1 MILCW
6 ACRLFQTRGAEEP
19 LVSSPIEGTWGWEF
33 VMPDSTIIHPTLRI
47 QRNDTGEWEATTQFR
62 SRTSLAITNL
72 VTEGNHLKYTIV
84 RESVG
89 KQQRTE
95 YRGIVVGDLLQGTIK
110 SDWSGSQKEYP
121 WVAKRN
127 VNVEGQWKW
136 TIPASPRSRA
146 SRLSASEDS
155 DLNSNWIKMALAL
168 RRSGEKLYGKLRIAR
183 SSELEIRDG
192 RFRDGMVSFRVER
205 PRDGESA
212 TNIFKGRL
220 VADRILGVM
229 ISQTHGR
236 SRTNQW
242 KATRTE

>member
-1 MILCW
+1 MIVCW
-6 ACRLFQTRGAEEP
+6 ACRFYQARGVEEP
-19 LVSSPIEGTWGWEF
+19 LTYSPIEGTWGWEF
-33 VMPDSTIIHPTLRI
+33 VMPDTTTIHPTLRI
-47 QRNDTGEWEATTQFR
+47 ERSDTGEWKATTQFR
-62 SRTSLAITNL
+62 PGMSLTITNL
-72 VTEGNHLKYTIV
+72 VTEGNHLRYTVV

-89 KQQRTE
+89 KQQFTE
-95 YRGIVVGDLLQGTIK
+95 YRGTVLGDLLQGTIK
-110 SDWSGSQKEYP
+110 TYTSGSPKEYP

-146 SRLSASEDS
+146 FRLSASEDS
-155 DLNSNWIKMALAL
+155 DWNSSGIKMALAL
-168 RRSGEKLYGKLRIAR
+168 RKSGERLYGKLRIGR

-192 RFRDGMVSFRVER
+192 RFRDGMVSFQIER

-212 TNIFKGRL
+212 TNTFRGRL
-220 VADRILGVM
+220 VADRIVGIM
-229 ISQTHGR
+229 ISQANGR